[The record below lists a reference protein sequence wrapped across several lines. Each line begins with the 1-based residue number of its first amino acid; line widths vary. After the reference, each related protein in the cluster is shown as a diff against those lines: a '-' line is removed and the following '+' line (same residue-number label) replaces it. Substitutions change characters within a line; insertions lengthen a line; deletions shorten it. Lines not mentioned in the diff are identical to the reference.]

1 MRLLIGLFAV
11 MVLCV
16 LTRGEDI
23 VFPADAGVIDVT
35 KSPYF
40 ARGDG
45 KTDDTLALQQ
55 ALAENG
61 GENRIIYLPNGTYL
75 ISDTLEW
82 PTDIA
87 NESRQRNIILQGQ
100 SRAGTVIRV
109 MDYAPAFGSG
119 GRPRPMLWT
128 GTGETPHDRNSIRNL
143 TLHTGTG
150 NSAVT
155 GIQFDATRQ
164 GGIRDVTIICGGK
177 GDSMTGLDLSHSD
190 AIGPA
195 YFKNIRVDGFSVGIR
210 ISYASYSMTFE
221 EIELVNQKSAGIHN
235 GGQCVQIRHLFSTN
249 SVVAINNAD
258 SAGFVTL
265 VDSVCQG
272 LPSRR
277 PGPAIQNRGLL
288 VVRGLST
295 PGYTNSIQSRVG
307 TEQIVPG
314 PEVDFY
320 TSHDSISLFPSP
332 PSALN
337 LPVKD
342 TPEIPSD
349 PTNRWASPLAFGGK
363 PSDGQDDADAIQK
376 AVDSGASTVYLP
388 NGEWT
393 IRHTVILRGNVRR
406 LIGCEARVRP
416 LGFRDMPVFKVED
429 GSEPALIVERIE
441 GADPNV
447 RFIENASK
455 RTLVMSSCAK
465 VSGALTG
472 PGELFLE
479 DVSSESGWVITGQ
492 HVWARQWCIE
502 NKGTKILNDGG
513 ILWVLGLKTDL
524 PGTLVKT
531 VHAGRSE
538 IFGGLCVA
546 GGGWKADPMFVLED
560 GEGAFAIGEAS
571 PGASPYITIVSE
583 TRRGKVKTL
592 GNKGLSADRQL
603 PERLGAIAV
612 PMFIGRDQSLAP
624 PR

>member
-1 MRLLIGLFAV
+1 MRQLIGLFAV
-11 MVLCV
+11 MTLCV
-16 LTRGEDI
+16 LARGEDI

-35 KSPYF
+35 KAPYF

-45 KTDDTLALQQ
+45 KTDDTLALRQ

-61 GENRIIYLPNGTYL
+61 GENRIVYLPNGTYL
-75 ISDTLEW
+75 ISDTLDW
-82 PTDIA
+82 PTDLA
-87 NESRQRNIILQGQ
+87 KEARQRSIILQGQ
-100 SRAGTVIRV
+100 SRAGTIIRA
-109 MDYAPAFGSG
+109 MDYSPAFGNG
-119 GRPRPMLWT
+119 GRPRPMIWT
-128 GTGETPHDRNSIRNL
+128 GTGDTPHDRNAIRNL
-143 TLHTGTG
+143 SLHTGIG
-150 NSAVT
+150 NPSVI

-177 GDSMTGLDLSHSD
+177 GDSMTGLDLSHTDS
-190 AIGPA
+190 IGPA
-195 YFKNIRVDGFSVGIR
+195 FFKNIRVDGFSVGIR
-210 ISYASYSMTFE
+210 ISYAAYSMTFE
-221 EIELVNQKSAGIHN
+221 DIELVNQKTAAINN
-235 GGQCVQIRHLFSTN
+235 GGQCLQIRRLHSTN
-249 SVVAINNAD
+249 SVVAINNSD

-288 VVRGLST
+288 VVRNLTT

-307 TEQIVPG
+307 TEQTVPG
-314 PEVDFY
+314 PDVDFY
-320 TSHDSISLFPSP
+320 TSHDSVSLFPSP
-332 PSALN
+332 PVTLN

-342 TPEIPSD
+342 APDIPWD
-349 PTNRWASPLAFGGK
+349 TTNHWASPLTFGGK

-376 AVDSGASTVYLP
+376 AMDSGASTIYLP

-393 IRHTVILRGNVRR
+393 IRHTVVIRGTVRR
-406 LIGCEARVRP
+406 LIGCEARIRP
-416 LGFRDMPVFKVED
+416 LGMRDTPVFKMED
-429 GSEPALIVERIE
+429 GREPALIVERIE
-441 GADPNV
+441 GLDPNV
-447 RFIENASK
+447 KFIENASK
-455 RTLVMSSCAK
+455 RTLVMSSCAR
-465 VSGALTG
+465 VSGVLTG
-472 PGELFLE
+472 AGELFVE
-479 DVSSESGWVITGQ
+479 DVSSETGWTMNGQ

-513 ILWVLGLKTDL
+513 ILWILGLKTDQ

-531 VHAGRSE
+531 IHAGRTE

-560 GEGAFAIGEAS
+560 GEGSFAIGEAS
-571 PGASPYITIVSE
+571 NGASPYITIVSE

-592 GNKGLSADRQL
+592 SNKGLSADRQL

-624 PR
+624 PK